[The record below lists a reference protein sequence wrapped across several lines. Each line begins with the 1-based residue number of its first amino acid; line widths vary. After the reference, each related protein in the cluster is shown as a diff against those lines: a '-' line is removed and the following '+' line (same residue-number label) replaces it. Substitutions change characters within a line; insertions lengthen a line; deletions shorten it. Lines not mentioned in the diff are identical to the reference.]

1 MYTNHTS
8 RKKHPL
14 WAHTCCNMW
23 EWGPGSAPLGWRMS
37 SSNAAYIGGGGPK
50 REQGFPPHLGF
61 PISEETII
69 QSRPVQALY
78 WTWPGLLWSQ
88 WLGIFVHSC
97 NNCFRSFQ
105 NSAPDESSRMSHQAQ
120 TSGSFSNNCCRSEQ
134 IFQVIDSK
142 AGQARSSTGL
152 VLAWTEY
159 LFCLAPLKGAAAEHQ
174 LISSLVSLSIVKICK
189 KITQI
194 V

>member
-1 MYTNHTS
+1 
-8 RKKHPL
+8 
-14 WAHTCCNMW
+14 
-23 EWGPGSAPLGWRMS
+23 
-37 SSNAAYIGGGGPK
+37 
-50 REQGFPPHLGF
+50 
-61 PISEETII
+61 
-69 QSRPVQALY
+69 
-78 WTWPGLLWSQ
+78 
-88 WLGIFVHSC
+88 
-97 NNCFRSFQ
+97 
-105 NSAPDESSRMSHQAQ
+105 MSHQAQ

-189 KITQI
+189 KNYTNCLVLEKGLNLCTFSGANSQLTYL
-194 V
+194 